1 MYIFLCTVFPSI
13 ADSVLKWNNN
23 QTVATVEY
31 IIMRYEK
38 CHKMEIKLVIYL

>member
-1 MYIFLCTVFPSI
+1 MCISLCTVCHNI

-23 QTVATVEY
+23 QTVETVED
-31 IIMRYEK
+31 IIIRYET